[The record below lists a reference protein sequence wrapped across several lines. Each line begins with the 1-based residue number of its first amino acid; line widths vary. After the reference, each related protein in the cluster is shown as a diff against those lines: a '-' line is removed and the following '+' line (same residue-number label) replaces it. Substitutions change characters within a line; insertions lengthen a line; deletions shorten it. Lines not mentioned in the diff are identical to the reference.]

1 MGGRGSFFFMAS
13 HSHQPPPEAVV
24 LRDAFLRAIRP
35 GQHFRLFDCLPGVL
49 FFAKDCEGRLLA
61 ANLPL
66 IRHYGRTTE
75 EEFIGLTDF
84 ELLPRSLAEK
94 FRQDD
99 LQVIET
105 GEPLLDIVEIFVKR
119 QGIPGWFVTNKM
131 PVFDHEGR
139 VIGVMGTIQEHETQE
154 DLLPTDSDLQPVL
167 AHISSHFHQSLS
179 VTDLAARA
187 GLSVR
192 QFERRFK
199 EQLKTSPRE
208 FIIKMRVY
216 AACDLLRRTRRPIV
230 EIGTDL
236 GFYDQSAFTRHFRR
250 IMGITPLHYR
260 KTYR

>member
-1 MGGRGSFFFMAS
+1 MANES
-13 HSHQPPPEAVV
+13 THPDPVA
-24 LRDAFLRAIRP
+24 LRDAFLRAIAP
-35 GQHFRLFDCLPGVL
+35 GHYFRMFDCLPGIL
-49 FFAKDCEGRLLA
+49 FFAKDPEGRLLA

-66 IRHYGRTTE
+66 IRHYGRATE
-75 EEFIGLTDF
+75 AEFIGLTDF
-84 ELLPRSLAEK
+84 DLLPRSLAEK

-99 LQVIET
+99 LQVMAT
-105 GEPLLDIVEIFVKR
+105 GQPLLDIVEIFVKR

-131 PVFDHEGR
+131 PVFDHDGK
-139 VIGVMGTIQEHETQE
+139 VIGVMGTIQEYETQE

-167 AHISSHFHQSLS
+167 AHISTHFHQALP
-179 VTDLAARA
+179 VRDLAAMA

-199 EQLKTSPRE
+199 EQLKTGPQE

-250 IMGITPLHYR
+250 TMGITPLQYR